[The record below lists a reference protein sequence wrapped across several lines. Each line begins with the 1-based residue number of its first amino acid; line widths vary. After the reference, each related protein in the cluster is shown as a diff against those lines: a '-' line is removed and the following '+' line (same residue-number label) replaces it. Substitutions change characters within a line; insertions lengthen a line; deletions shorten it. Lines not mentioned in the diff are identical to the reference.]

1 VWIGASSLLYYVE
14 PHVDIDDDMMNLELA
29 AGGEAPA
36 TFTSIVDAMYYCS
49 IFLAGEWCK
58 VDFTPLGS
66 VICTV
71 VALIGVAL
79 FSIPV
84 GVLFEGFQDMM
95 AERAG
100 VKSD

>member
-1 VWIGASSLLYYVE
+1 ME
-14 PHVDIDDDMMNLELA
+14 PHEDLDDDRVKDQLA
-29 AGGEAPA
+29 AGGEDPA
-36 TFTSIVDAMYYCS
+36 VFTSIVDAMYYCT

-95 AERAG
+95 AEKAG
-100 VKSD
+100 VASDDD